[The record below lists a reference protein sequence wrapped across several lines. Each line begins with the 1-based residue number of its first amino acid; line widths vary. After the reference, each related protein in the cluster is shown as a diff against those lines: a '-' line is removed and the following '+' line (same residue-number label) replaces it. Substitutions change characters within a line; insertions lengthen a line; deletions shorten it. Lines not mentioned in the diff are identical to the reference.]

1 MRELLIFLAQAVIIS
16 LSGVMA
22 PGAMTAATIAQGTQ
36 NRWAGVLISVGH
48 GIVEIPLIFALM
60 LGLHFV
66 FEIDAV
72 KIGIGLAG
80 GVFLLWMGTG
90 MLRQI
95 NSIQMA
101 HTARVKSGF
110 LTTGIILSAT
120 NPYFLL
126 WWATVGLNLA
136 LGAKELGI
144 WALVIFAIVHWLCDL
159 VWLSILSLTAFYT
172 NKGAGLFGRHFQ
184 KGILLF
190 CGIALLGFG
199 VKFIYDAFRL
209 WFP

>member
-1 MRELLIFLAQAVIIS
+1 MRDLLVFLVQAVIIS

-22 PGAMTAATIAQGTQ
+22 PGAMTAATIAKGTQ

-66 FEIDAV
+66 FEVDAV
-72 KIGIGLAG
+72 KIVIGLAG
-80 GVFLLWMGTG
+80 GGFLLWMGTG

-95 NSIQMA
+95 KNASIAQNGEI
-101 HTARVKSGF
+101 KSGYM
-110 LTTGIILSAT
+110 TTGILLSAT

-136 LGAKELGI
+136 LGARQLGL
-144 WALVIFAIVHWLCDL
+144 WALVIFAVVHWLCDV

-184 KGILLF
+184 KGILIF

-199 VKFIYDAFRL
+199 GKFIYDALVLTFS
-209 WFP
+209 